1 MSHQLSN
8 PVFLHSRGRLDC
20 PSVHA
25 PLGAL
30 VVLTSPST
38 FLNIILL
45 KATIC
50 SDLLIVQWH
59 WSAALFLSLH
69 VHLNNSSHIWLSD
82 PGSTGVSNT
91 GAELS
96 TGKSRA
102 RTRGNLE
109 SSMRSSGSSLF
120 GIVSKKEQGYH
131 GKNLWKPKTE
141 TLTPARYLVGP
152 YVVSRSGSGGYYL

>member
-1 MSHQLSN
+1 M
-8 PVFLHSRGRLDC
+8 
-20 PSVHA
+20 HA

-102 RTRGNLE
+102 RTRGNREHFRHNYSE
-109 SSMRSSGSSLF
+109 SEELVSWSKSRPLGDFRCFSSEVILANSHQNLALFFKEKLKKRGILGSISHQNHPHTVAIRFL
-120 GIVSKKEQGYH
+120 SH
-131 GKNLWKPKTE
+131 
-141 TLTPARYLVGP
+141 
-152 YVVSRSGSGGYYL
+152 